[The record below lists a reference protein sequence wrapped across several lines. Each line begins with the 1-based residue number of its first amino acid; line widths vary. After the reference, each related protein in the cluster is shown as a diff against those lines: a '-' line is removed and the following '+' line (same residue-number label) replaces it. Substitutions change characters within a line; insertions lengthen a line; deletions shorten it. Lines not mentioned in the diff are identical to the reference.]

1 MKQIVIML
9 ALILLG
15 FNGFSKSTPK
25 VQSSHKVENVKDT
38 KIVVSILKTG
48 TSKITKLVRCTR
60 YGTAQVDGVGCVEI
74 TVTADT
80 CEAAVAGVAYAKK
93 RLEE

>member
-25 VQSSHKVENVKDT
+25 VQSSHKVENIKNT

-48 TSKITKLVRCTR
+48 TSKVTKLVPCTR
-60 YGTAQVDGVGCVEI
+60 TGTAQVAGVGCVDI
-74 TVTADT
+74 SVTADS
-80 CEAAVAGVAYAKK
+80 CEAAAAAVADAKK
-93 RLEE
+93 KMEE